1 MIQGAMSQSTA
12 ILRAPRSA
20 TLDGF
25 TRIAGDVDGVNVR
38 ALEPLTSVLVRTKNS
53 TYQIDVRGGTA
64 AIVQGGQ
71 FFPTPRAA
79 EVCGATM
86 GGSFIK
92 VGWIGVGFCLEL
104 IADGQ
109 RIVTTR
115 VSAIG
120 IQPSAGGSRIH

>member
-1 MIQGAMSQSTA
+1 MSQSTA
-12 ILRAPRSA
+12 ILRTPQSA

-38 ALEPLTSVLVRTKNS
+38 ALEPFTSVLVRTKNS
-53 TYQIDVRGGTA
+53 TYRIDVRGGTA
-64 AIVQGGQ
+64 AMVQGGQ
-71 FFPTPRAA
+71 FFPTPTSA

-92 VGWIGVGFCLEL
+92 VGWIGVGFCLEF

-109 RIVTTR
+109 RIITTR
-115 VSAIG
+115 VRTIR
-120 IQPSAGGSRIH
+120 IRTSAGDSRIH

>member
-1 MIQGAMSQSTA
+1 MSQSTA
-12 ILRAPRSA
+12 ILRTPRSA

-25 TRIAGDVDGVNVR
+25 TRIAGDVDGVNIR

-53 TYQIDVRGGTA
+53 TYQINVRGGTA

-71 FFPTPRAA
+71 FFPTPTAA

-92 VGWIGVGFCLEL
+92 VGWIGVGLCLEFV
-104 IADGQ
+104 ADGQ

-115 VSAIG
+115 VRAIG